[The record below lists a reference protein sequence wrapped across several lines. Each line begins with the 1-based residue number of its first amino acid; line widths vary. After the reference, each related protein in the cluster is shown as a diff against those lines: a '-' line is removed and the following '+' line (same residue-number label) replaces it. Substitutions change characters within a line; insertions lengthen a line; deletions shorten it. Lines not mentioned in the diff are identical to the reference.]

1 MLAKAGLAIS
11 LTRGTAAVDKRIEE
25 EDRRG

>member
-1 MLAKAGLAIS
+1 MLAKVEPAIS
-11 LTRGTAAVDKRIEE
+11 FTRGTAAVDKRIEE